1 MNQEKIT
8 KPTSGYIMLLL
19 AIVLI
24 PTGVILLSQKLLILG
39 IPLLILG
46 VATSSGFFFINPNGS
61 VVLTLFGAYKGTVK
75 ANGFFWANPFY
86 TKKKVSLRARNF
98 DSDRVKVNDK
108 LGNPIMISVIL
119 VWKVSDTFKAAFE
132 VDDYQHFVRV

>member
-75 ANGFFWANPFY
+75 AR
-86 TKKKVSLRARNF
+86 LL
-98 DSDRVKVNDK
+98 
-108 LGNPIMISVIL
+108 LG
-119 VWKVSDTFKAAFE
+119 
-132 VDDYQHFVRV
+132 